1 MYQINVI
8 EAAPMAFDYLAF
20 PNQSPATALYFQ
32 NQLQNFSAA
41 LTETGQ
47 RFMQGARELYE
58 RIHDNTAVRMAKA
71 AIRHAKGMYQPNVII
86 QIDDIEGFRS
96 ATPMMQNY
104 IMAQPDLR
112 DLYHQQRVNGYS
124 DTYIDID
131 PKQNR
136 DNHYYYR
143 RVMDGVVQDT
153 EVDGEYQWVAKQYCD
168 ELMEGHTDLTTEERS
183 SILLSW
189 DKIQLLLAEERDP
202 TDIFG
207 G

>member
-1 MYQINVI
+1 MYQINVV

-20 PNQSPATALYFQ
+20 PNQSPITALYFQ
-32 NQLQNFSAA
+32 NQLQNFNAA

-47 RFMQGARELYE
+47 RFMQGARELYQ
-58 RIHDNTAVRMAKA
+58 RINDSTAIRMAKA

-131 PKQNR
+131 PQR
-136 DNHYYYR
+136 IMDNITIIA
-143 RVMDGVVQDT
+143 G
-153 EVDGEYQWVAKQYCD
+153 
-168 ELMEGHTDLTTEERS
+168 
-183 SILLSW
+183 
-189 DKIQLLLAEERDP
+189 
-202 TDIFG
+202 
-207 G
+207 

>member
-1 MYQINVI
+1 MYQINVV

-20 PNQSPATALYFQ
+20 PNQSPITALYFQ
-32 NQLQNFSAA
+32 NQLQNFNAA
-41 LTETGQ
+41 LTETG
-47 RFMQGARELYE
+47 MQGARELYQ
-58 RIHDNTAVRMAKA
+58 RINDSTAIRMAKA

-131 PKQNR
+131 PQRNYGQ
-136 DNHYYYR
+136 HYYYR

-153 EVDGEYQWVAKQYCD
+153 EVDGEFQWVAKQYCD
-168 ELMEGHTDLTTEERS
+168 ELLEGHTDLTNQERHD
-183 SILLSW
+183 ILLTW
-189 DKIQLLLAEERDP
+189 DKIQAILAEERDP

-207 G
+207 N